1 MNVLVLEE
9 NERIS
14 KIFEKI
20 FQKKNINSMIVRSQD
35 ECFEEFQKAILKNED
50 VDVII
55 LDKSQMF
62 DSEKRLEDKILE
74 LKPAQKL
81 FFLSPY
87 LNLEFPE
94 KVLESALIIQ
104 KPFALITLLTKL
116 ELKVPDNIMLK
127 TV

>member
-1 MNVLVLEE
+1 MNVLALEE
-9 NERIS
+9 NDRIS

-20 FQKKNINSMIVRSQD
+20 FLKKNINAKIAKSQE
-35 ECFEEFQKAILKNED
+35 ECFEEFQKMILNKEN
-50 VDVII
+50 VDFII
-55 LDKSQMF
+55 LDKSQML
-62 DSEKRLEDKILE
+62 DNEKRLEDKILE

-87 LNLEFPE
+87 LNLEFDGKIP
-94 KVLESALIIQ
+94 ESALIIH

-116 ELKVPDNIMLK
+116 ELKVPDNIIVK

>member
-35 ECFEEFQKAILKNED
+35 ECFEEFQKATSKNED

-74 LKPAQKL
+74 LKSTQKL

-94 KVLESALIIQ
+94 RVPESALIIQ

-127 TV
+127 MV